1 MRQAGRYL
9 KQYRQIRDKHGI
21 LEICKRPDLAA
32 TVTLQ
37 PVEML
42 DVDAAIIF
50 ADLLL
55 PVEPM
60 GLKLR
65 YEKGEGP
72 VIDNPVRTSD
82 DVDSLSTTNTD
93 DLGYVGQ
100 AIQNVVRALA
110 GRVPVIGF
118 VGAPFTMASY
128 MIEGGASRNFI
139 RTKKLMYSDET
150 LWRRLMGKIV
160 DVLAP
165 FAHLQ
170 VTAGARAIQVFD
182 SWVGALGSD
191 DYVRFAA
198 PYSRALIERIRST
211 GVPVIHFGTGASGFF
226 RELHAAGGDVM
237 GVDWRINI
245 DQAWMDISYRSAIQ
259 GNLDPVALFA
269 PLPELRTKVHEL
281 LKRTGVA
288 ARPHLQPGPRHSA
301 RDPGGER
308 QGRGGDGPGIP
319 PMKQGV
325 LLLAHGAPERVEDV
339 ESYLTFVRGGRPA
352 SPQILEEVTQ
362 PLPGHRR
369 IVSAAGVDARAGRSA
384 GAHARACRSFSACAT
399 GIRSFGRPWTGCAM
413 PGVERM
419 AAIAMAPQYSELS
432 VGLYIRRTEEAAREA
447 GVAAEIVWARS
458 FHDEPLLIEAFA
470 EKLEP
475 LAAGSEGALHGAQS
489 AREGAGR
496 RRPVRPRNARHG
508 RGGGG
513 APRAGGLGFRLPE
526 PGPYRRPLAG
536 AYRGILPGPL
546 CRRGH
551 PRSGG

>member
-65 YEKGEGP
+65 LREGRRAGRSATPCAPPTTWIRFPPPTPTTSATWGE
-72 VIDNPVRTSD
+72 
-82 DVDSLSTTNTD
+82 
-93 DLGYVGQ
+93 

-110 GRVPVIGF
+110 GKVPVIGF

-139 RTKKLMYSDET
+139 RTKRLMYSDET

-269 PLPELRTKVHEL
+269 PLPELRIKVHEL
-281 LKRTGVA
+281 LKRTGT
-288 ARPHLQPGPRHSA
+288 R
-301 RDPGGER
+301 
-308 QGRGGDGPGIP
+308 
-319 PMKQGV
+319 
-325 LLLAHGAPERVEDV
+325 
-339 ESYLTFVRGGRPA
+339 
-352 SPQILEEVTQ
+352 
-362 PLPGHRR
+362 PGH
-369 IVSAAGVDARAGRSA
+369 I
-384 GAHARACRSFSACAT
+384 F
-399 GIRSFGRPWTGCAM
+399 
-413 PGVERM
+413 
-419 AAIAMAPQYSELS
+419 
-432 VGLYIRRTEEAAREA
+432 
-447 GVAAEIVWARS
+447 
-458 FHDEPLLIEAFA
+458 
-470 EKLEP
+470 
-475 LAAGSEGALHGAQS
+475 
-489 AREGAGR
+489 
-496 RRPVRPRNARHG
+496 N
-508 RGGGG
+508 
-513 APRAGGLGFRLPE
+513 LGH
-526 PGPYRRPLAG
+526 
-536 AYRGILPGPL
+536 GILPETPVENVKAVVEMV
-546 CRRGH
+546 REFR
-551 PRSGG
+551 P

>member
-1 MRQAGRYL
+1 MRVAPMTSRFLDACRRRPTDVRPVWFMRQAGRYL
-9 KQYRQIRDKHGI
+9 KQYRHIRERYGI

-37 PVEML
+37 PVELL

-55 PVEPM
+55 PCEPL

-72 VIDNPVRTSD
+72 VIGNPVRTSD
-82 DVDSLSTTNTD
+82 DVDSLASGNAD
-93 DLGYVGQ
+93 DLGYVGE
-100 AIQNVVRALA
+100 AIQHVVRALG

-128 MIEGGASRNFI
+128 IIEGGASRNFI
-139 RTKKLMYSDET
+139 RTKKLMYSDEI

-269 PLPELRTKVHEL
+269 PLPELRLKVHEL
-281 LKRTGVA
+281 LKRTGT
-288 ARPHLQPGPRHSA
+288 R
-301 RDPGGER
+301 
-308 QGRGGDGPGIP
+308 
-319 PMKQGV
+319 
-325 LLLAHGAPERVEDV
+325 
-339 ESYLTFVRGGRPA
+339 
-352 SPQILEEVTQ
+352 
-362 PLPGHRR
+362 PGH
-369 IVSAAGVDARAGRSA
+369 I
-384 GAHARACRSFSACAT
+384 F
-399 GIRSFGRPWTGCAM
+399 
-413 PGVERM
+413 
-419 AAIAMAPQYSELS
+419 
-432 VGLYIRRTEEAAREA
+432 
-447 GVAAEIVWARS
+447 
-458 FHDEPLLIEAFA
+458 
-470 EKLEP
+470 
-475 LAAGSEGALHGAQS
+475 
-489 AREGAGR
+489 
-496 RRPVRPRNARHG
+496 N
-508 RGGGG
+508 
-513 APRAGGLGFRLPE
+513 LGH
-526 PGPYRRPLAG
+526 
-536 AYRGILPGPL
+536 GILPETPVENVKAVVQMV
-546 CRRGH
+546 REFK
-551 PRSGG
+551 P